1 MSRIETLVGGAA
13 LALGGSALIARA
25 LRHKK
30 FDLDGKRVV
39 VAGGSRGLGLELARE
54 YARRGAHVGLLARD
68 PEKLESAAYEVEDAA
83 KGSGQA
89 VLTRSVDLR
98 DADATETAI
107 DELATEL
114 GGIDVLVNLAGT
126 ITVGPMRPLRLEDFR
141 AQMDSNFYTSLHAT
155 LAALPHLRRSRGAR
169 IVNITSIGGRFAVP
183 HLLPYSAAKFA
194 MVGFSTGLRAEL
206 AREGI
211 TVTTVTPGLMRTGSP
226 FHANFKGQRERE
238 FRWFLLMDSLPGLS
252 ISSRKAAKQIVD
264 ASVRGDA
271 SLVVPA
277 YLRIPI
283 ALTGIAPGFVNRV
296 TTAAN
301 ALLPSPASEGDT
313 SQSGRELIPPERTP
327 TYATLTRRAAQRNNQ
342 F

>member
-1 MSRIETLVGGAA
+1 MRGNMSRIETLVGGAA

-107 DELATEL
+107 DELATAL

-141 AQMDSNFYTSLHAT
+141 EQMDSNFYTSLHAT
-155 LAALPHLRRSRGAR
+155 LAALPHLRRSPGAR
-169 IVNITSIGGRFAVP
+169 IVNITSISGHFAVP

-206 AREGI
+206 ARDGI

-226 FHANFKGQRERE
+226 YHASFKGQQERE
-238 FRWFLLMDSLPGLS
+238 F
-252 ISSRKAAKQIVD
+252 
-264 ASVRGDA
+264 RGDA

-283 ALTGIAPGFVNRV
+283 AAIGLAPGLVNRL

-301 ALLPSPASEGDT
+301 MLLPSPAPGGDAA
-313 SQSGRELIPPERTP
+313 QSGQELISPKRTP
-327 TYATLTRRAAQRNNQ
+327 AYAALTRRAAYRNNQ
-342 F
+342 FEGKS